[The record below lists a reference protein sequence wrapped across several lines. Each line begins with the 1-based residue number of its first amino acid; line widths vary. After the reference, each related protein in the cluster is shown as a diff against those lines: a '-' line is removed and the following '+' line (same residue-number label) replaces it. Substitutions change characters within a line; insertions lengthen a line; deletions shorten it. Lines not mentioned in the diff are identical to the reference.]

1 MTEHTNEPWEAS
13 DKTVYSDA
21 FKSEKNKDG
30 ALACL
35 VSSEEN
41 DWITVANTSRIV
53 ACVNALAGV
62 DDPEAFMR
70 DMREWREALSA
81 YQEDESGDNLNNL
94 ARLDVVMSKHL
105 KGGE

>member
-1 MTEHTNEPWEAS
+1 MTEHTKEPWDAS

-21 FKSEKNKDG
+21 FKSEKNRDG

-41 DWITVANTSRIV
+41 DWITVANTLRIV
-53 ACVNALAGV
+53 ACVNAMQGI

-70 DMREWREALSA
+70 DVRAFMRNLEFNGEGDWVALGMDIN
-81 YQEDESGDNLNNL
+81 E
-94 ARLDVVMSKHL
+94 HL